1 MFSRRIT
8 LGVVCTAT
16 AMLML
21 DIAVVNTALTHIAQD
36 LHAGLAGVQWVV
48 DAYTLALAAT
58 VLTIGSLSDRFGRRT
73 LLLAGL
79 GIFTAASIA
88 CGAAATITELD
99 LFRAVQGIGA
109 AAMFA
114 TSLAVLSDAFQE
126 PGERARAFAA
136 YGASIGGAFAIGPLV
151 GGVLTSSL
159 GWSAIFFLN
168 VPIGIACIA
177 LTFVGVRESRDPH
190 PRRVDVPGQLLLTG
204 GLFLLVFALLQ
215 GNTRGWGSTP
225 IVASL
230 AGAALLLLVFV
241 GVEARRPDAMLPLR
255 LFRNRPFTAAQVAA
269 FGVSASFFAVFFYMS
284 LYLQVILHLSPI
296 ETGLVYLPTSVVI
309 FVVSGI
315 SASLAERFSPKVLLG
330 VGLNLVAFGLGLS
343 TIAGVHSSWVAM
355 LPGSL
360 LAGIGTGILNPTVS
374 ALALGSLDGS
384 QSGLAA
390 GANDTFRNVGTAVGI
405 AALGAMVQSHA
416 SIGAGSP
423 EAFVTGYHHAL
434 IVGSIVAGVAS
445 GGVAV
450 LLRRQRIPVDADRA
464 TEVIPVNAA
473 FAETAA

>member
-1 MFSRRIT
+1 
-8 LGVVCTAT
+8 
-16 AMLML
+16 
-21 DIAVVNTALTHIAQD
+21 
-36 LHAGLAGVQWVV
+36 
-48 DAYTLALAAT
+48 
-58 VLTIGSLSDRFGRRT
+58 
-73 LLLAGL
+73 
-79 GIFTAASIA
+79 
-88 CGAAATITELD
+88 
-99 LFRAVQGIGA
+99 
-109 AAMFA
+109 MFA
-114 TSLAVLSDAFQE
+114 TTLAILSDAFQE

-151 GGVLTSSL
+151 GGVLTSIL

-215 GNTRGWGSTP
+215 GNSRGWTSTS

-230 AGAALLLLVFV
+230 AGAAVLLLVFV
-241 GVEARRPDAMLPLR
+241 VVEARRPDAMLPLR
-255 LFRNRPFTAAQVAA
+255 LFRNRSFTAAQVAA

-296 ETGLVYLPTSVVI
+296 ETGLVYMPTSVVI

-315 SASLAERFSPKVLLG
+315 SASLAERFAPKVLIG
-330 VGLNLVAFGLGLS
+330 VGLNLVALGLGLC

-374 ALALGSLDGS
+374 ALALGSLDAG

-390 GANDTFRNVGTAVGI
+390 GANDTFRNVGIAVGI
-405 AALGAMVQSHA
+405 AALGAMVPSHA

-423 EAFVTGYHHAL
+423 EAFVSGFHHAL
-434 IVGSIVAGVAS
+434 IVGSIVAGLAS

-450 LLRRQRIPVDADRA
+450 LLRRQRTPVDAERP
-464 TEVIPVNAA
+464 TEVALAGNTL
-473 FAETAA
+473 AEASA